1 MCRPSSLVEVVTV
14 QVAAALITAGLA
26 AWYDSRTR
34 RIPNRLVM
42 AAAAVGLVLGLV
54 TGGLR
59 GLGESLLGLLAGGA
73 ILFVPFAL
81 GWMGAGDVKLLAA
94 IGAILG
100 PKGAVYSILY
110 GAIVGG
116 IISAVVL
123 ARRRRLGVTLTAILV
138 GFLGFISYV
147 IPGLVGRAVRV
158 VRPLEGAVP
167 LPHSG
172 VAIPYSA
179 AIGIGLVIAIATEFS
194 LVFV

>member
-1 MCRPSSLVEVVTV
+1 MLQVVTAV
-14 QVAAALITAGLA
+14 IVAAAA
-26 AWYDSRTR
+26 AWYDWKER
-34 RIPNRLVM
+34 RVPNRLAM
-42 AAAAVGLVLGLV
+42 AGILLGLALALV
-54 TGGLR
+54 SRGLR

-81 GWMGAGDVKLLAA
+81 RWMGAGDVKLLAA

>member
-1 MCRPSSLVEVVTV
+1 MQSATALM
-14 QVAAALITAGLA
+14 VAVLA

-116 IISAVVL
+116 IISAVAL
-123 ARRRRLGVTLTAILV
+123 ARRRRLGVTFMAVLV
-138 GFLGFISYV
+138 GVLGFISYI
-147 IPGLVGRAVRV
+147 IPGLVGRTMRV
-158 VRPLEGAVP
+158 VRPLEDAMP

-179 AIGIGLVIAIATEFS
+179 AIGIGLVIAIATGFS

>member
-1 MCRPSSLVEVVTV
+1 MTV
-14 QVAAALITAGLA
+14 QAVAALITAALA
-26 AWYDSRTR
+26 TWYDSTTR
-34 RIPNRLVM
+34 RVPNRLI
-42 AAAAVGLVLGLV
+42 AIAIATGLALGIL

-59 GLGESLLGLLAGGA
+59 GLGESVLGLFAGGA
-73 ILFVPFAL
+73 VLFVPFAL

-100 PKGAVYSILY
+100 PRGAAYSILY

-116 IISAVVL
+116 IISAVAL
-123 ARRRRLGVTLTAILV
+123 ARRRRLGVTFMAVLV
-138 GFLGFISYV
+138 GVLGFISYI
-147 IPGLVGRAVRV
+147 IPGLVGRTMRV
-158 VRPLEGAVP
+158 VRPLEDAMP

-179 AIGIGLVIAIATEFS
+179 AIGIGLVIAIATGFS

>member
-1 MCRPSSLVEVVTV
+1 MA
-14 QVAAALITAGLA
+14 QIVAALVITAA
-26 AWYDSRTR
+26 AIWCDCRER

-59 GLGESLLGLLAGGA
+59 GLGQSVLGFLAGGA

-81 GWMGAGDVKLLAA
+81 GWIGAGDVKLLAA

-100 PKGAVYSILY
+100 ARGAAYSILY
-110 GAIVGG
+110 GAIAGG
-116 IISAVVL
+116 VISAVAV
-123 ARRRRLGVTLTAILV
+123 ARRRRLGVTLMAVLV
-138 GFLGFISYV
+138 GFLGFVSYI
-147 IPGLVGRAVRV
+147 IPGLVGRTMRV
-158 VRPLEGAVP
+158 VRPLEDAMT

-179 AIGIGLVIAIATEFS
+179 AIGIGLIIAIATGFS

>member
-1 MCRPSSLVEVVTV
+1 MWQVLSAVIVT
-14 QVAAALITAGLA
+14 AIAI
-26 AWYDSRTR
+26 WCDCKER
-34 RIPNRLVM
+34 RIPNRFVV
-42 AAAAVGLVLGLV
+42 AGIIAGLALGLV

-59 GLGESLLGLLAGGA
+59 GLGESVLGLFAGGA

-100 PKGAVYSILY
+100 PKGAAYSILY

-116 IISAVVL
+116 IISAVAL

-138 GFLGFISYV
+138 GFLGFLSYV
-147 IPGLVGRAVRV
+147 IPGLVGRTVRV
-158 VRPLEGAVP
+158 VRPLEDAMP

-179 AIGIGLVIAIATEFS
+179 AIGIGLVIAIATGFS